1 MRPSSLTL
9 FRIRF
14 PSPSCGRLLF
24 LSFNVGADAMENRVT
39 LASPRLPPWLGWLEI
54 RGLRVAKSPS
64 IGQGRGSAAVELPA
78 RSGGA
83 EVLVSR

>member
-1 MRPSSLTL
+1 M
-9 FRIRF
+9 
-14 PSPSCGRLLF
+14 
-24 LSFNVGADAMENRVT
+24 T

-54 RGLRVAKSPS
+54 RGLRVAKSRLDLR
-64 IGQGRGSAAVELPA
+64 IGQGRESAAIELPA